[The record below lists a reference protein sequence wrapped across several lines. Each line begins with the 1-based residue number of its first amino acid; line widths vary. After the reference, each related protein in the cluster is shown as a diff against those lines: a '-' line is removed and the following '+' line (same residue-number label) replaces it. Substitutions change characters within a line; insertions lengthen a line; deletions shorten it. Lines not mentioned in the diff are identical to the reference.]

1 MPRVK
6 KAIKPLEKTTEIT
19 GEQKPI
25 RSLYELVGLS
35 VNPYQHDNLE
45 DYKAHLDTLTF
56 SDLQEHSINV
66 GVIPR
71 DNRQRL
77 EDDLHKEFV
86 KKMGDLSLNDA
97 LTAEAK
103 ASEENKSTLTKEQQ
117 IQLKNFLSRGR

>member
-1 MPRVK
+1 MPRPRK
-6 KAIKPLEKTTEIT
+6 IKPLEQSTEVT

-25 RSLYELVGLS
+25 RSLYELAGLS

-45 DYKAHLDTLTF
+45 DYKAYLDTLTF
-56 SDLQEHSINV
+56 SDLQEHAVNV
-66 GVIPR
+66 SVIPR

-77 EDDLHKEFV
+77 EDDLHKEFI

-97 LTAEAK
+97 LAAEAK
-103 ASEENKSTLTKEQQ
+103 AAEDNKSTLTKEQQ